1 MKLKDQDKKEAIYA
15 ETLNIVFSKGIAG
28 IKMADL
34 AKRVGISP
42 STLYVYHKNKEELIV
57 SLFTDLIKEQTNI
70 FRSHLDADI
79 PYKLKLKKLWLQW
92 LQFSIDNHKE
102 MNFLKQFKRSPYM
115 DKVPEAVKAD
125 KHKLSEDLLNE
136 GKTQLVIKNVPNKIL
151 EGIVEANM
159 LQTTTMIMEKQ
170 ISLAEKDTDMMFSFL
185 WDAIKA

>member
-57 SLFTDLIKEQTNI
+57 SLFTDLIQAHTI
-70 FRSHLDADI
+70 AFRSHLDADI
-79 PYKLKLKKLWLQW
+79 PYKHKLKKIWLQW

-102 MNFLKQFKRSPYM
+102 MNFMKQFKRSPYM
-115 DKVPEAVKAD
+115 EHISESVKAD
-125 KHKLSEDLLNE
+125 KQKMGDDLLNQ
-136 GKTQLVIKNVPNKIL
+136 GKAQLMIKNVPNNIL
-151 EGIVEANM
+151 HSVIEANM

-170 ISLAEKDTDMMFSFL
+170 ISLNEQDTDMMFNFL